1 MKGDKEEASGLLNRE
16 NSTVI
21 APSGVTVLTSLTGN
35 SISTNKRC
43 EVLLATALVDS

>member
-1 MKGDKEEASGLLNRE
+1 MKGDLEEAFGLLNRE
-16 NSTVI
+16 NGAAI
-21 APSGVTVLTSLTGN
+21 APSGVAVLTSLTGN